1 MKKIIIASLITVL
14 LGVFLGSDLFAA
26 DKFGYVN
33 LGRIFDEY
41 NKTKDYDKILEK
53 KQKDFE
59 TERETKINEIKSLQ
73 DKLGLVDEKQK
84 AAKKTELEEKVKAF
98 QDYERKKVEALKK
111 ERDEILKEVL
121 KDIEKAVH
129 QQAESESYTLVFND
143 RVLVYQTK
151 DGDLTDKVIAI
162 VNKNYQPAK

>member
-1 MKKIIIASLITVL
+1 MKKIIIASLTVVL
-14 LGVFLGSDLFAA
+14 LGMFSGSNLFAA

-41 NKTKDYDKILEK
+41 NKTKDHDKVLEK

-59 TERETKINEIKSLQ
+59 AERETKVNEIKNLQ

-84 AAKKTELEEKVKAF
+84 AVKKTELEEKVKAF
-98 QDYERKKVEALKK
+98 QDYERKKVEVLKK
-111 ERDEILKEVL
+111 ERDDILKEIL

-129 QQAESESYTLVFND
+129 QQAGLEGYTLVFND

-151 DGDLTDKVIAI
+151 DGDLTDKVIVA
-162 VNKNYQPAK
+162 VNKSYQPVK